1 MGITIGI
8 GGGSGSGKST
18 LVEKLLAAVGDVVVH
33 LPHDAYY
40 RNRTE
45 MPEHVRTTENW
56 DHPDAL
62 DTGLFLEHLR
72 ELQAGRAIRKPKY
85 DFGMHS
91 RKPVAKLLEPRP
103 VILVEGILVLAIPEI
118 RACLDLNVFVEAPA
132 DIRLLR
138 RFLRDSAERGRDLA
152 GIAGQYLHTV
162 REMHARYVEPSK
174 SHAHLVVPWERH
186 NDHAVEVL
194 VNHVRVAG
202 CLNANEHKA
211 SASV

>member
-1 MGITIGI
+1 MSITIGI

-18 LVEKLLAAVGDVVVH
+18 LVEMLLAAVGEVVVH

-40 RNRTE
+40 RNCAE
-45 MPEHVRTTENW
+45 MPEHIRSTENW

-62 DTGLFLEHLR
+62 DTELFLEHLR
-72 ELQAGRAIRKPKY
+72 ELQGGREIRKPEY
-85 DFGMHS
+85 DFGTHS
-91 RKPVAKLLEPRP
+91 RKPVAISLEPRP

-138 RFLRDSAERGRDLA
+138 RFLRDSAERGRDLPS
-152 GIAGQYLHTV
+152 IAAQYLHTV
-162 REMHARYVEPSK
+162 REMHARFVEPSK

-194 VNHVRVAG
+194 VNHICAAAG
-202 CLNANEHKA
+202 CLINTLEERQ
-211 SASV
+211 